1 VLPPSRGRRKEG
13 ALAPSASADLR
24 AAGASA
30 FPTSGLLAGVSPA
43 RGFAGVAAVGFD
55 PAVALVADALGP
67 EDFNCFDG
75 ALCDV
80 LGAAFPACLLFFLA
94 DVLAVARRFFEGA
107 DFADVFEGA
116 RAAFPEDALGDFL
129 RVFLDIR
136 LPFVAFG
143 GSTMEGIAGL
153 VPASRNRADCWAS
166 LMAPEYGYKEF
177 DAPPVRSL
185 NVLLGPDDE

>member
-1 VLPPSRGRRKEG
+1 MLPPSRGRRKAG

-24 AAGASA
+24 AARASA
-30 FPTSGLLAGVSPA
+30 FPTSGLIAGVSPA
-43 RGFAGVAAVGFD
+43 RGFAGVAAVGFN
-55 PAVALVADALGP
+55 PAVALAADALGP

-80 LGAAFPACLLFFLA
+80 LGLALPARLFVFLA

-107 DFADVFEGA
+107 FFADVFDRA
-116 RAAFPEDALGDFL
+116 RAAFLEDALGDFL

-143 GSTMEGIAGL
+143 GSTMEVLRDLSRQAGIAPTAGQ
-153 VPASRNRADCWAS
+153 V
-166 LMAPEYGYKEF
+166 
-177 DAPPVRSL
+177 
-185 NVLLGPDDE
+185 